1 MKKRL
6 ILLATAL
13 AAVIPI
19 LMLSSTA
26 VVMTGC
32 TTVTQGTNVV
42 KVIDPVKLQQAKD
55 AIVPAASSVLRR
67 AILRSP
73 EHAVEI
79 ATYSRAVG
87 SVFCRMAKTQTF
99 DPAYLITQLDQATAS
114 LQATASPEII
124 DAKNAAVA
132 LYKIFLNDKLMVSIP
147 NNQWQIA
154 ICQLFCEAID
164 QALKDAGQ
172 PSY

>member
-6 ILLATAL
+6 ILFATAL

-19 LMLSSTA
+19 LMLTSTT

-32 TTVTQGTNVV
+32 KTVTDGTNVV
-42 KVIDPVKLQQAKD
+42 TTIDPVKLQQAKD

-87 SVFCRMAKTQTF
+87 TVFCRMAKSRTF
-99 DPAYLITQLDQATAS
+99 DPAFLITEMDKATAP
-114 LQATASPEII
+114 LQATAQPEII

-132 LYKIFLNDKLMVSIP
+132 LYKIFLNDKLMVSLP
-147 NNQWQIA
+147 ENQWA
-154 ICQLFCEAID
+154 TAVCQLFCEAID

-172 PSY
+172 PGI

>member
-1 MKKRL
+1 M
-6 ILLATAL
+6 
-13 AAVIPI
+13 AVISV

-26 VVMTGC
+26 VVLTGC
-32 TTVTQGTNVV
+32 TTVTEGTNVV

-87 SVFCRMAKTQTF
+87 NVFCRMVATRTF
-99 DPAYLITQLDQATAS
+99 DPGHLITEMDRVTAS
-114 LQATASPEII
+114 LQATAQPEII

-132 LYKIFLNDKLMVSIP
+132 LYKIFLNDKLMVTIP
-147 NNQWQIA
+147 GNQWQIA
-154 ICQLFCEAID
+154 VCQLFCESID

-172 PSY
+172 PGI